1 MERPDR
7 YSYLVLCVDT
17 MENNIPKGRCY
28 YQDFKYVYQFCSMDQ
43 FLLQADALLNG
54 DALPSSGERSDIL
67 LNGRIATFKL
77 RVPYHHND
85 GWQGSVMWLETR
97 HEEHFRSVLELLSII
112 YQALAAAQKQ
122 RMTPSGLKIAK

>member
-1 MERPDR
+1 MERSGR

-17 MENNIPKGRCY
+17 VENNIPQGRCY
-28 YQDFKYVYQFCSMDQ
+28 YQDFSYVYQFSSMDH

-54 DALPSSGERSDIL
+54 DAPVHSGERSDIL

-77 RVPYHHND
+77 RIPYHHNAD
-85 GWQGSVMWLETR
+85 WQGTLMWLETR
-97 HEEHFRSVLELLSII
+97 YEENFRSSLELLSAID
-112 YQALAAAQKQ
+112 QALAAAQKQ

>member
-1 MERPDR
+1 MDRSSR
-7 YSYLVLCVDT
+7 YSYLALCIDT

-28 YQDFKYVYQFCSMDQ
+28 YQDFKSVYHFSSMEH
-43 FLLQADALLNG
+43 FVLQADALLNG
-54 DALPSSGERSDIL
+54 DALPSAEKSGDVL
-67 LNGRIATFKL
+67 LNGKIATFKL
-77 RVPYHHND
+77 RVPYHHNA
-85 GWQGSVMWLETR
+85 GWQGTVMWLETR